1 MLPSLMADL
10 LLVDIDTF
18 YLVFVLTDYVVAC
31 HNHCD
36 LFLFDPP
43 LERTGTEFRGASRH
57 ILRS

>member
-1 MLPSLMADL
+1 MADL